1 MAANASLLLGLY
13 LGVKAADALM
23 WDAGKYEMMKEQ
35 IEIDYWKKYGE
46 PTEIEGTLQKSA
58 AREGEFYVTYLRDKR
73 ETPENR
79 LHTVYKLHWIYG
91 LELFFQAT
99 WWFN

>member
-1 MAANASLLLGLY
+1 MGRSVWRSMAANASLLIGIV

-23 WDAGKYEMMKEQ
+23 WDANKYEMMKEQ

-58 AREGEFYVTYLRDKR
+58 IKEGEFYITYLRDRR
-73 ETPENR
+73 ESPENR
-79 LHTVYKLHWIYG
+79 LDQIYKTH
-91 LELFFQAT
+91 
-99 WWFN
+99 

>member
-1 MAANASLLLGLY
+1 MGRTVWRSMAANGSLLLGIV

-23 WDAGKYEMMKEQ
+23 WDAKKYEMMKEQ

-58 AREGEFYVTYLRDKR
+58 AGEGEFYVTYLRDKR

-79 LHTVYKLHWIYG
+79 LNTVYKLH
-91 LELFFQAT
+91 
-99 WWFN
+99 

>member
-1 MAANASLLLGLY
+1 MGRTVWRSMAANLSLLVGIVG
-13 LGVKAADALM
+13 GVKAADYLM
-23 WDAGKYEMMKEQ
+23 WDAKKYDMMKEQ

-58 AREGEFYVTYLRDKR
+58 TKEGEFYITYLKDKR

-79 LHTVYKLHWIYG
+79 LNQVYKMH
-91 LELFFQAT
+91 
-99 WWFN
+99 

>member
-1 MAANASLLLGLY
+1 MGRTVWRSMAANASLLLGLY

-23 WDAGKYEMMKEQ
+23 WDARKYEMMKEQ

-79 LHTVYKLHWIYG
+79 LHTVYKLH
-91 LELFFQAT
+91 
-99 WWFN
+99 

>member
-1 MAANASLLLGLY
+1 MGRTVWRSMAANGSLLLGIV

-23 WDAGKYEMMKEQ
+23 WDAKKYDMMKEQ

-46 PTEIEGTLQKSA
+46 PTEIEGTLQKSS

-79 LHTVYKLHWIYG
+79 LNTVYKLH
-91 LELFFQAT
+91 
-99 WWFN
+99 

>member
-1 MAANASLLLGLY
+1 MGRTVWRSMAANASLLLGLY

-23 WDAGKYEMMKEQ
+23 WDAHRYEMMKEQ

-79 LHTVYKLHWIYG
+79 LHTVYKLH
-91 LELFFQAT
+91 
-99 WWFN
+99 